1 MQAKGRSDAPDPEAK
16 ARRSALV
23 LFVLAELL
31 CTGVLVAAVI
41 RWM

>member
-1 MQAKGRSDAPDPEAK
+1 MEAKGRTDAPDLETT

-31 CTGVLVAAVI
+31 CTGVLIAAVI
-41 RWM
+41 LWL

>member
-1 MQAKGRSDAPDPEAK
+1 MEAKRRSNAPDPEATT
-16 ARRSALV
+16 RRSALV

-41 RWM
+41 LWM